1 MTPSDEGDQVYL
13 RHILEA
19 IEKCEEYASVGHDAF
34 MESSMHQD
42 AVIRQLQVMG
52 EAVKRL
58 SAEIRRRN
66 PDVPWRLV
74 AGTRDVLVHDYAG
87 IDLQAV
93 WKVTQEELPPLRFA
107 IEALLTE

>member
-1 MTPSDEGDQVYL
+1 MTPKGGDKVYL
-13 RHILEA
+13 LHILQA
-19 IEKCEEYASVGHDAF
+19 IEKCEQYASVGHEVF
-34 MESSMHQD
+34 MESSVHQD

-58 SAEIRRRN
+58 STEIRHRR

-93 WKVTQEELPPLRFA
+93 WKVTQDELPPLRSA
-107 IEALLTE
+107 VESLLTE

>member
-1 MTPSDEGDQVYL
+1 MTPGDEGDQVYL

-19 IEKCEEYASVGHDAF
+19 VEKCEQYASVGHDAF
-34 MESSMHQD
+34 MESSMRQD
-42 AVIRQLQVMG
+42 AV
-52 EAVKRL
+52 
-58 SAEIRRRN
+58 IRRRN

-93 WKVTQEELPPLRFA
+93 WKVTQEELPPLRSA
-107 IEALLTE
+107 IETLLAE